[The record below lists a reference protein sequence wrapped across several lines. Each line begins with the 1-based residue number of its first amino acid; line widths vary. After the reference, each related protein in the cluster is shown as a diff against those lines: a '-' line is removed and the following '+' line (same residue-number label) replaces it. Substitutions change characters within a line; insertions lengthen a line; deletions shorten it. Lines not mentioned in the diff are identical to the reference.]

1 MARAKKL
8 PPIHPGEI
16 LREEFLKPLSM
27 SMNQLALAL
36 RVPANRINQ
45 IVSGQRAIS
54 ADTAFRLARYFGV
67 GADFW
72 LGLQMQF
79 SLEQAED
86 ELAEK
91 IAREVQ
97 PREKNAA

>member
-1 MARAKKL
+1 MPRGKKL
-8 PPIHPGEI
+8 TPITPGEI
-16 LREEFLKPLSM
+16 LWEDFLKPLK
-27 SMNQLALAL
+27 MNAHQLALAL

-45 IVSGQRAIS
+45 IVSGERDIG

-67 GADFW
+67 GPDFW

-79 SLEQAED
+79 NLEQAED
-86 ELAEK
+86 RLAEK

-97 PREKNAA
+97 PREKIAA